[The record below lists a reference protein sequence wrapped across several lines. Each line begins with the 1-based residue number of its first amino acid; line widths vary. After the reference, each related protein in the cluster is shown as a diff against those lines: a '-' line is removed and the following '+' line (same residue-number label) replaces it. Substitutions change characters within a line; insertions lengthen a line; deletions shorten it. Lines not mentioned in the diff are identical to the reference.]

1 MGLKIFKKMDE
12 TKMYRI
18 QMNSHNLWEKKNLH
32 QKEIRL
38 NRWLKL
44 FSAYFQ

>member
-18 QMNSHNLWEKKNLH
+18 QMNSHNLWEKKEFAPKRN
-32 QKEIRL
+32 
-38 NRWLKL
+38 
-44 FSAYFQ
+44 